1 MMTEIGARFP
11 QSLWNRQLPHFPS
24 QRRQMGLLA
33 LIVLCTIT
41 MYYQQYVAGAVAP
54 SILAHFGFSF
64 RSYITITVGR
74 ALLGP
79 FPRCLLVSVI
89 ASVGPTS
96 S

>member
-1 MMTEIGARFP
+1 MTEIGARFP

-79 FPRCLLVSVI
+79 LPRCLLVSVI